1 MIIFYVN
8 SQFEMRSIETRVEDL
23 KYIKF
28 NYLIFFA
35 LRIFISSQ
43 IYYVIIIFDFINT
56 IKQLFHVLVISDSL
70 IEFKLGF
77 KNIF

>member
-8 SQFEMRSIETRVEDL
+8 SQFEMRSIETRVEDF